1 MCAFIEPKRKAG
13 QKKQDEAGII
23 PLKINLIVRAV
34 YSAMKLTKTIYGGKM
49 SGKADLCNPKI
60 TNGFCSGV

>member
-49 SGKADLCNPKI
+49 SEKADLCNPKI